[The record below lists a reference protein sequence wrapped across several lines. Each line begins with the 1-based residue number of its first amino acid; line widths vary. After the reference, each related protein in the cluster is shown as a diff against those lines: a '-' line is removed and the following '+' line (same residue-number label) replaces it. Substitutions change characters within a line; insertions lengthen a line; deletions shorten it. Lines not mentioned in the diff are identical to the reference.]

1 MLKKLISNNKERS
14 EENLIKQFYKNISC
28 IVSAEDVIQEV
39 NTVQAA
45 AFSQVLEDLIIGK
58 DQEIDEESSEVFS
71 DEEVDSDDEE
81 VYIPFEPVYKNG
93 CSEYN
98 LILDLDGTLVHTL
111 PHDVGS
117 VFGDADFEDETLDF
131 YTFKRPNVDKFLKY
145 CFNHF
150 ASVSVWTAGTQDYA
164 RYVVDHITPKGKQFL
179 YILSRDNCS
188 YHPFKNNTLVKDLHD
203 IWNSYYG
210 KELNITPDN
219 TLIID
224 DNEEVCFHN
233 PENVLLVPTWGVNTY
248 GDNDDLLDKLAFNF
262 ERAQSDNARQFC
274 MSLQVCL

>member
-1 MLKKLISNNKERS
+1 MFKKITSGKDISED
-14 EENLIKQFYKNISC
+14 NLIKQFYRNISC
-28 IVSAEDVIQEV
+28 IVSADDVIQDV
-39 NTVQAA
+39 NTVQATT
-45 AFSQVLEDLIIGK
+45 FSQVLEDIITGK
-58 DQEIDEESSEVFS
+58 EQQSDSDSLASSSS
-71 DEEVDSDDEE
+71 DEDVDSEDEL
-81 VYIPFEPVYKNG
+81 YIPFEPAFKNG

-111 PHDVGS
+111 PADIGS
-117 VFGDADFEDETLDF
+117 MFGVADFEDEALDF
-131 YTFKRPNVDKFLKY
+131 YTFKRPGVDKFLKY
-145 CFNHF
+145 CFAHF
-150 ASVSVWTAGTQDYA
+150 ASVSIWTAGTQDYA

-210 KELNITPDN
+210 RELNISPSN

-233 PENVLLVPTWGVNTY
+233 PENVLLVPTWGVNTF
-248 GDNDDLLDKLAFNF
+248 GDDDDLLNKLLYNF
-262 ERAQSDNARQFC
+262 EKADADNARRFC
-274 MSLQVCL
+274 NLMQAMV